1 MDNKDQSQSV
11 TSKLTSLRIEMR
23 KESYDYYI
31 IPHTD
36 PHGSEYLPSHW
47 EQIAW
52 LSGFT
57 GSAGTLVVGLED
69 AYLWVDSR
77 YFLQAENQ
85 LAGSTIQLM
94 RIGLEESIL
103 VKDFIGQKCADGATV
118 AICGLLNQSV
128 FSSPVI
134 LSEDLIDRI
143 WSERPSLPL
152 TPIQLFET
160 VYSGEDAKSKLERVR
175 DKMILQGQTT
185 LLLYK
190 LDQIAWLLNI
200 RGEDIPQNPVVICF
214 LLLKLES
221 ANLYI
226 EEKKLDEQTRNYLE
240 GLNIQI
246 HPYKEIDP
254 NLVIQSYDKV
264 SPVDTFKAIKNQTEI
279 NGFRNAMKSDG
290 VAMVRFLIWLEK
302 NVEDEKIT
310 ELGVADKLRELRSK
324 DPLNRGESFT
334 TIAGYGSNGAIV
346 HYSATLESN
355 TTLQP
360 EGFLLVDSGGQYLNG
375 TTDLTRTI
383 SLGALTDQ
391 MRRDYTAVL
400 RGTINLAKAQFPT
413 GTRGTQLDVLA
424 RLAIWQEGTN
434 YLHGTGHGVGHYLNV
449 HEGPQSI
456 RMNENPVTLR
466 PGMITSDEPG
476 IYRAGSHGIRIE
488 NLLLVEERDKI
499 KYGTFY
505 GFETLT
511 LCPIDTKP
519 ILASK
524 MQAEELTYL
533 NNYHKMVYEKL
544 SPLLDEEENQ
554 WLKEATKPIA

>member
-11 TSKLTSLRIEMR
+11 TSKLTSLRLEMR

-214 LLLKLES
+214 LLLKLQS

-334 TIAGYGSNGAIV
+334 TIAGYASNGAIV

-400 RGTINLAKAQFPT
+400 RGTINLAKAQFPP

-524 MQAEELTYL
+524 MQAEELAYL
-533 NNYHKMVYEKL
+533 NDYHKMVYEKL

>member
-11 TSKLTSLRIEMR
+11 TSKLTSLRLEMR

-400 RGTINLAKAQFPT
+400 RGTINLAKAQFPP

-524 MQAEELTYL
+524 MQAEELAYL
-533 NNYHKMVYEKL
+533 NDYHKMVYEKL

>member
-11 TSKLTSLRIEMR
+11 TSKLTSLRLEMK

-85 LAGSTIQLM
+85 LAESSIQLM

-118 AICGLLNQSV
+118 AICALLNQSA

-160 VYSGEDAKSKLERVR
+160 VYSGEDTKSKLERVR

-226 EEKKLDEQTRNYLE
+226 EEKKLDEQTRNYFE

-254 NLVIQSYDKV
+254 NLVIQSYDKA
-264 SPVDTFKAIKNQTEI
+264 SPVETFKAIKNETEI

-302 NVEDEKIT
+302 NVEGENIT

-499 KYGTFY
+499 KYGVFY

-519 ILASK
+519 ILVSK
-524 MQAEELTYL
+524 MQAEELLYL
-533 NNYHKMVYEKL
+533 NDYHKMVYEKL
-544 SPLLDEEENQ
+544 SPLLDEEESQ

>member
-11 TSKLTSLRIEMR
+11 TSKLTSLRLEMR

-524 MQAEELTYL
+524 MQAEELAYL
-533 NNYHKMVYEKL
+533 NDYHKMVYEKL